1 MENKKRAAIF
11 VFYDQDGIVD
21 RYVEYLLADLC
32 QNLERLVIVC
42 NGELQS
48 QGRSRLSVYS
58 DCIIQRENEGYD
70 IWGYKT
76 GIDML
81 GWEEIC
87 RYDELILCNDSVMG
101 PVYPFREMFDEMDS
115 RKVDFWG
122 ITKHYEVEGNPFTKD
137 TNTRLPEHIQSYF
150 MVFRRNI
157 LSDGCFREYWAQ
169 LEMPHG
175 YEEAVNSHEITFTA
189 KLAEMGYTY
198 DVYANMDDYREYT
211 PDPVMMSPDIL
222 VSAKRCPI
230 IKKRIF
236 VRDYGVSLHET
247 AGGAPARLMDYLER
261 HTDFDVNLIWDNI
274 LRTGRLDLIAYNLQ
288 LHYILGSNAD
298 GGTIGDFNMAIIFLD
313 SQSREI
319 SASLP
324 QGAAVYEMSTEQLTS
339 EEGEKIISQYDFICL
354 LPEPTADDEVPGSS
368 TVDLKRH
375 IFCNLVFDSAYL
387 EQIEECFRA
396 HPRLGILYP
405 PIASHG
411 SYAKNTATAWIGV
424 WFRQEALKE
433 MLQVGITD
441 RNGDHH
447 SYYAAVVH
455 NQMALPQQ
463 LNNQA
468 YYLEA
473 YRQLSKEHEF
483 VVHEWTRC
491 QEAHDRVLAEWRQTD
506 EQLKSCM
513 EAYRQL
519 SKDHEFVVQEWTRC
533 QESHDR
539 VVAEWRQTDE
549 QLKSY
554 MEAYRQLSREHE
566 FVVQEWTRCQESH
579 DRVVAEWRQTDEQL
593 KSYMEA
599 HDRVVAEWTKTTEA
613 LRQLQAEY
621 DVLKEQK
628 DHNKLASFFMGWRNK
643 TQ

>member
-1 MENKKRAAIF
+1 MENKKRVVIF

-42 NGELQS
+42 NGALQD
-48 QGRSRLSVYS
+48 QGRSRLSAYS

-70 IWGYKT
+70 IWGYKA

-101 PVYPFREMFDEMDS
+101 PVYPFREMFDEMSS

-122 ITKHYEVEGNPFTKD
+122 ITKHYEAEGNPFVQD
-137 TNTRLPEHIQSYF
+137 INAQLPEHIQSYF

-157 LSDGCFREYWAQ
+157 LNDNRFQEYWAR
-169 LEMPHG
+169 LPMLHS
-175 YEEAVNSHEITFTA
+175 YRDAVSYHEINFTA
-189 KLAEMGYTY
+189 RLADMGYAY
-198 DVYANMDDYREYT
+198 DIYADTDEYREYT
-211 PDPVMMSPDIL
+211 PNPVMACPDIL
-222 VSAKRCPI
+222 VSAKKCPVV
-230 IKKRIF
+230 KKRVF
-236 VRDYGVSLHET
+236 VWDYGVSLHET
-247 AGGAPARLMDYLER
+247 AGGAPARLMDYLEQ

-288 LHYILGSNAD
+288 LHYILGSSAE
-298 GGTIGDFNMAIIFLD
+298 GGAVRDSNMAVIFLD
-313 SQSREI
+313 SRIGEI

-354 LPEPTADDEVPGSS
+354 LPGPAADDEVPGSS
-368 TVDLKRH
+368 TMDLKRH
-375 IFCNLVFDSAYL
+375 IFYNLISDSAYL
-387 EQIEECFRA
+387 GRIEECFRA

-411 SYAKNTATAWIGV
+411 SYVKNTAAEWMGG
-424 WFRQEALKE
+424 WFRREALKE
-433 MLQVGITD
+433 MLQTGITD

-455 NQMALPQQ
+455 NQVALPQQ

-468 YYLEA
+468 YYLEV
-473 YRQLSKEHEF
+473 YRQLS
-483 VVHEWTRC
+483 R
-491 QEAHDRVLAEWRQTD
+491 
-506 EQLKSCM
+506 
-513 EAYRQL
+513 
-519 SKDHEFVVQEWTRC
+519 DHEFVVQEW
-533 QESHDR
+533 
-539 VVAEWRQTDE
+539 A
-549 QLKSY
+549 
-554 MEAYRQLSREHE
+554 
-566 FVVQEWTRCQESH
+566 RCQESH

-599 HDRVVAEWTKTTEA
+599 HDRVVAEWRQTDEQLKSYMEAHDRVVAEWTKTAEA

-621 DVLKEQK
+621 DALKEQK
-628 DHNKLASFFMGWRNK
+628 DHNKLANIFKRNSK
-643 TQ
+643 